1 MMKKRMWIAAASA
14 ALLALGGAHAQ
25 APAEHKMEGER
36 DIDGMH
42 GHQMNGHRM
51 NSDGGFHMRFED
63 AEKWARHFDDPARDA
78 WQKPD
83 EIIAALKLPKNALV
97 ADIGAGTGYF
107 SARLAKSVP
116 KGEVFAADIEKDMVR
131 YLGERAKRENL
142 PNIVPVQAAPD
153 SADLPQPVDV
163 ILIVDTYHH
172 IGNRVD
178 YFTKL
183 RGSLKPSGRL
193 ALVDFKADAKDGPPA
208 MHRVPLEKATEEL
221 KAAGYKRVETFDFL
235 PRQYFAVFEKSAQ

>member
-1 MMKKRMWIAAASA
+1 MTKRIWLAVSAA
-14 ALLALGGAHAQ
+14 ALLVIGAHAQ
-25 APAEHKMEGER
+25 TPAEHGEHKM
-36 DIDGMH
+36 DGMNGH
-42 GHQMNGHRM
+42 QMDGHQMNP
-51 NSDGGFHMRFED
+51 DGGFHRRFDD
-63 AEKWARHFDDPARDA
+63 ADKWAKHFDDPARDA

-83 EIIAALKLPKNALV
+83 EIVAALKLPKTALV

-116 KGEVFAADIEKDMVR
+116 EGKVFSADIEKDMVR

-142 PNIVPVQAAPD
+142 PNIVPVQATPE
-153 SADLPQPVDV
+153 SANLPQPVD
-163 ILIVDTYHH
+163 LALLVDTYHH

-183 RGSLKPSGRL
+183 RSGLKPGGRL
-193 ALVDFKADAKDGPPA
+193 ALVDFSGDAKDGPPA
-208 MHRVPLEKATEEL
+208 AHRVSLDKATEEL

-235 PRQYFAVFEKSAQ
+235 PRQYFAVFEKAAQ